1 MHPHIPKRIIQT
13 AKHARLPLQQRAVS
27 ANLKLLNPDFEYLF
41 FDNEGVERFIDREF
55 PQYRAMFDAFPFKIQ
70 RYDFFRYLAVYHY
83 GGFYFDLDVLLAAF
97 GRYRSRLPSEGR
109 PYLELLRREVERER
123 QPASRTVRA
132 GLSSDGWRQ
141 WIGAWRTFLGSPVP
155 RRSTLARAM
164 QPVYEVATACI
175 DRSLAKVTK
184 HGGRIASDTPAE
196 ALHRLRLKVKRLRYL
211 VEGFRS
217 LYAAD
222 AIADLIGALKT
233 FQDYLGAHQDLEVHA
248 RAIGAHAARL
258 EADARATPAVRAAVR
273 GLTDALSEE
282 RPAGIDGAQAIAARL
297 TKTFGSATPEARDAV
312 QVALRLYRENVFP
325 QMKIT
330 WGTYTNQ
337 LFHVDDGGCFRC
349 HDDTHVAKGNPDKK
363 ISQNCELC
371 HKESEE

>member
-1 MHPHIPKRIIQT
+1 MHS
-13 AKHARLPLQQRAVS
+13 AFRLPVSDVRRAQPASLAPELRTDAALRWLLLGQLDEIEDARADLSVEDDSERLHDLRVS
-27 ANLKLLNPDFEYLF
+27 LRRARTLVDASAGVFPEPVRTRFKRNLKGA
-41 FDNEGVERFIDREF
+41 NELTGPVR
-55 PQYRAMFDAFPFKIQ
+55 
-70 RYDFFRYLAVYHY
+70 
-83 GGFYFDLDVLLAAF
+83 DLDVLLAAF

-196 ALHRLRLKVKRLRYL
+196 ALHPLRLKVKRLRYL

-282 RPAGIDGAQAIAARL
+282 RRTLRALYPQRLAGFDAPGQLAIFRTMAQASRL
-297 TKTFGSATPEARDAV
+297 S
-312 QVALRLYRENVFP
+312 
-325 QMKIT
+325 
-330 WGTYTNQ
+330 
-337 LFHVDDGGCFRC
+337 C
-349 HDDTHVAKGNPDKK
+349 
-363 ISQNCELC
+363 
-371 HKESEE
+371 